1 MQKSIK
7 ERYSQWF
14 RNDDVFKTAASA
26 QAPSICKSQDQGQL
40 MIGSVVCNGGVWEIL
55 SHDKI
60 IGTGVD
66 SKKLTFVGQD
76 CECIPPW
83 LSRKYG
89 NVTKRLD
96 LSYNRLRSLK
106 GLVGFNVLEELLLDN
121 NHLLGNPACPNQ
133 LISMDKDD
141 ADYQRYRYYVI
152 HRIPSLKFLDSTPVK
167 ETEHKEAL
175 RVGALMKVVSSEKG
189 KFEAG
194 SESDSEDEAF
204 SPLPTEEAELGDHKG
219 TFGKCRYVYYG
230 KHSEGNRFILNNDL

>member
-1 MQKSIK
+1 METI
-7 ERYSQWF
+7 YS
-14 RNDDVFKTAASA
+14 D
-26 QAPSICKSQDQGQL
+26 
-40 MIGSVVCNGGVWEIL
+40 
-55 SHDKI
+55 
-60 IGTGVD
+60 GT
-66 SKKLTFVGQD
+66 LTFVGQD

-121 NHLLGNPACPNQ
+121 NQLKDDIELPELPSLTTLTLNKNKINDIEKILDKTVSKLPKLSYLSLLGNPACPNQ